1 MKSEVIRFESGKGHM
16 KHILF
21 YSLAMALLV
30 FALKWLQWKYLITDN
45 SLEIYITLIAL
56 FFTALGTW
64 IALQLVP
71 STQSTGA
78 NEKVSANLLQAPLP
92 NTAELEMMNLTLREQ
107 EVLEL
112 LIMGC
117 TNAEIA
123 DKLFLSI
130 STVKTHVSTLFVK
143 MEVKNRIQAVEKAN
157 RLKNQHR
164 HQ

>member
-1 MKSEVIRFESGKGHM
+1 MKSKVIRFESSKGHM

-71 STQSTGA
+71 SAQATGA
-78 NEKVSANLLQAPLP
+78 NEKVSANLLQSPLS
-92 NTAELEMMNLTLREQ
+92 NTAELEKMNLTLREQ

-157 RLKNQHR
+157 RLKNRHR